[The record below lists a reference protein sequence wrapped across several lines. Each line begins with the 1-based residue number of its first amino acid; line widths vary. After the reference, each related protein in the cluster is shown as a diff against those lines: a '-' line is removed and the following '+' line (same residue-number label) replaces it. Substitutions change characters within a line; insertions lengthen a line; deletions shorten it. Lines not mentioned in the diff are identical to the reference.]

1 VAVTDNDSSRLAAEL
16 TAVNK
21 QLAEIELVNRR
32 LRSQVRTARS
42 NEERLKVQLRTM
54 RNSLSWR
61 ITYPVRVFLRVI
73 KRKKL

>member
-1 VAVTDNDSSRLAAEL
+1 MAVTDNDSSRLAAEL

>member
-1 VAVTDNDSSRLAAEL
+1 VAVTDSESSRLGAEL
-16 TAVNK
+16 TAANLK
-21 QLAEIELVNRR
+21 LAEVELVNRR
-32 LRSQVRTARS
+32 LRSQVRTARAS
-42 NEERLKVQLRTM
+42 EERLQTQLKTM